1 MACLLHHGV
10 RLRDRACAWQRCART
25 RVPPRQEVAAMI
37 LADARRHLT
46 RRDAELAARLIASD
60 SSAEL
65 ERLEARLADEGIDV
79 LLDDARLPN
88 ALLAQRRGAMAS
100 LPLFMYVMIRHAL
113 RRAGEEDRVLADYVT
128 SVLLHFAGRGR
139 AERVSDGDDEVY
151 TALFELSE
159 DVNDPDVRRSFLV
172 RTHLGNYALWLSGLF
187 PDRIEAQR
195 WRRGG
200 PDLQYY
206 EEIGRR
212 GFQLA
217 ADHRLAEQH
226 GLATLYATAAE
237 RFGLLRVALNN
248 MSDSLL
254 FPRINTPERLMR
266 QVQDEA
272 RWRLLQ

>member
-1 MACLLHHGV
+1 
-10 RLRDRACAWQRCART
+10 
-25 RVPPRQEVAAMI
+25 MI

-46 RRDAELAARLIASD
+46 RRDAQLAARLIACE

-79 LLDDARLPN
+79 LLDDPRLPN
-88 ALLAQRRGAMAS
+88 ALLEQRRGALAS
-100 LPLFMYVMIRHAL
+100 LPLFMYVMVRHAL
-113 RRAGEEDRVLADYVT
+113 RRAGEEDRLLADYVS
-128 SVLLHFAGRGR
+128 SVLLHFAARGR

-206 EEIGRR
+206 EELGRR

-237 RFGLLRVALNN
+237 RFGLLRVALNGV
-248 MSDSLL
+248 SDSLL
-254 FPRINTPERLMR
+254 FPGVHTPERLMR

-272 RWRLLQ
+272 RWRLVQ